1 MSEIYDFGA
10 ILQKLRKERGMTQ
23 EQLAAKIDR
32 ESSIISRY
40 EKNLQSPTFETV
52 RALASIFNVSMD
64 YLSGM
69 EKTASLSFYGLTA
82 DQSQLLRELA
92 DNFRESNNTFSKKLT
107 ADQYELLGRIVA
119 QMMI

>member
-52 RALASIFNVSMD
+52 RAFASIFNVSMD

-92 DNFRESNNTFSKKLT
+92 DNFRESNNTFSKKMT